1 MKKSGQENNDALNA
15 ALRLLGVRQ
24 RSVFELAG
32 KLKDKGFTRD
42 DIDRTVERLKEAGY
56 LNDEA
61 FAKALAASRARNKS
75 WGPAKITQDL
85 LKRGIARETVS
96 GAVALA
102 CPEEENLARAALEKW
117 RRRNRALSDRQEK
130 EKAFRHLSARG
141 FSPSAI
147 WKALGKQADE
157 DWQD

>member
-1 MKKSGQENNDALNA
+1 MKKSGPENNDALSA

-32 KLKDKGFTRD
+32 KLKDKGFSSD
-42 DIDRTVERLKEAGY
+42 DIDRTVERLLEAGY

-61 FAKALAASRARNKS
+61 FARSLAASRARNKS

-85 LKRGIARETVS
+85 LKRGIARETVRE
-96 GAVALA
+96 AVALA
-102 CPEEENLARAALEKW
+102 CPEEENLARAALDKW
-117 RRRNRALSDRQEK
+117 LRRNRGLSGRQEK

-147 WKALGKQADE
+147 WKALGGQADV
-157 DWQD
+157 DGQD

>member
-1 MKKSGQENNDALNA
+1 MKKSGPVSNDALDA

-32 KLKDKGFTRD
+32 KLKDKGFSGD
-42 DIDRTVERLKEAGY
+42 DIDRAIERLKEAGY
-56 LNDEA
+56 LDDEA
-61 FAKALAASRARNKS
+61 FAKALASSRARNKS
-75 WGPAKITQDL
+75 WGPAKIAQDL
-85 LKRGIARETVS
+85 LKRGIDKETVR

-102 CPEEENLARAALEKW
+102 CPEEEGLAKAALEKW
-117 RRRNRALSDRQEK
+117 LRRNKGLSDRQEK

-147 WKALGKQADE
+147 WKAFGRQADE
-157 DWQD
+157 DGQD

>member
-1 MKKSGQENNDALNA
+1 MKKSGTENNDALNA

-32 KLKDKGFTRD
+32 KLKDKGFPSD
-42 DIDRTVERLKEAGY
+42 EVERTVERLMETGY
-56 LNDEA
+56 LNDAA

-96 GAVALA
+96 EAVAHA
-102 CPEEENLARAALEKW
+102 CPEEEKLASAALEKW
-117 RRRNRALSDRQEK
+117 RRRNRGLSGRQEK

-141 FSPSAI
+141 FSPSTI
-147 WKALGKQADE
+147 WKALGKQAGE
-157 DWQD
+157 DGQD